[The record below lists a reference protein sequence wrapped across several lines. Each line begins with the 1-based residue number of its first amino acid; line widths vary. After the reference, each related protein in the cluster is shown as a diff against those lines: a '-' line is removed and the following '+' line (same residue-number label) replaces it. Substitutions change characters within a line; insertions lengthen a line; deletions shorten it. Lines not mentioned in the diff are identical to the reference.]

1 MKFDISEKLAMVNV
15 IDSVIIADGEVHKGE
30 IHALSKLMEVID
42 FDSNFLI
49 QARTIDIEQ
58 SVVILKEMPQEKK
71 DKLAQIL
78 EEVALSDG
86 FIHDKENDV
95 INHIKKSIGI
105 TKGYMNNGK

>member
-1 MKFDISEKLAMVNV
+1 MKFNISEKLAMVNV
-15 IDSVIIADGEVHKGE
+15 IDAVIIADGEVHKGE
-30 IHALSKLMEVID
+30 IDTLSKLMEIID

-49 QARTIDIEQ
+49 QARTIDTEQ

-86 FIHDKENDV
+86 FIHEKENDV
-95 INHIKKSIGI
+95 MNHIFSSIGI
-105 TKGYMNNGK
+105 VKAHKN

>member
-1 MKFDISEKLAMVNV
+1 MKFDISEKLAVVNV

-49 QARTIDIEQ
+49 QARTIDTEQ
-58 SVVILKEMPQEKK
+58 SVVILKEMPKEKK
-71 DKLAQIL
+71 DKLVQIL

-86 FIHDKENDV
+86 FIHEKENDV
-95 INHIKKSIGI
+95 MNHIFSSIGI
-105 TKGYMNNGK
+105 VKSHKN